1 MPVQTFTHVL
11 GEQGMIQMRDKKKLA
26 NDKSFLPMTKPL
38 CHNHIIWWI
47 FSQFN
52 VKLPINA
59 ISPLSVCILFP
70 SSLHI

>member
-11 GEQGMIQMRDKKKLA
+11 GEQGMIRMRDKTKLA
-26 NDKSFLPMTKPL
+26 NDKSFLPMTKPP
-38 CHNHIIWWI
+38 CHIQIIWWI

-52 VKLPINA
+52 VKRPINA